1 IVQLTGSCSSVQRP
15 CAAAPSIFR
24 HLHVDQVAPAVVP
37 HLSLIPQRGGEARE
51 RKIGAAAARLVVEE
65 EEEEEEVQ
73 EGRQFCGRGRTTAA
87 TLSSSFPMLRR
98 LEARHRRRRHPL
110 PPPPCCILTP
120 LLRILSS
127 PPPRAPRLTAVAAK
141 GFCYGN
147 LQHGF
152 SCQQIFIP
160 ARAWSKAAVD
170 WNSQSLAD
178 MVRETKPWH

>member
-1 IVQLTGSCSSVQRP
+1 
-15 CAAAPSIFR
+15 
-24 HLHVDQVAPAVVP
+24 
-37 HLSLIPQRGGEARE
+37 
-51 RKIGAAAARLVVEE
+51 
-65 EEEEEEVQ
+65 
-73 EGRQFCGRGRTTAA
+73 
-87 TLSSSFPMLRR
+87 MLRR
-98 LEARHRRRRHPL
+98 LEARHWRRRHPL
-110 PPPPCCILTP
+110 PPPPLLYPHSSAANTLLASTP
-120 LLRILSS
+120 SS
-127 PPPRAPRLTAVAAK
+127 SSDCSAAK